1 MLETRSKQILGTL
14 TLVAVAAITLVVAPY
29 TLMDPMGL
37 PKLVVLAFLAIVALS
52 LIAPALKNLYKS
64 NYKTLA
70 ILTVLFVFQIVLVM
84 LFSGANITVQFLGT
98 YQRQT
103 GALTYISLAVLMLSA
118 SLVSD
123 SAFIKRFVRTILVVG
138 LILII
143 YGNLQ
148 FLGLEPFPY
157 TNAYTANAPIGTFGN
172 PNFQSAFMGM
182 IAVISFTMVLNKS
195 YKNSVRFGL
204 VLAGVTALIVV
215 YETLSKQGFLN
226 FIAGSGAVL
235 ILWLFMTNRKSLA
248 LAASGL
254 GAVGTAFT
262 FLGLINI
269 GPLADLLYKGSLEA
283 RGMYWR
289 AAIKMLLENPFFG
302 VGMDRFGDFYYQAR
316 SADYAAKGFF
326 SWTNSAHNVFLDI
339 ASSGGFMLLAIYLA
353 ILVLVVVSII
363 RVTKRA
369 IALDVYFVALA
380 GMWIA
385 YQSQAFISINQIGLA
400 VWGWV
405 LSGLI
410 IGYEITT
417 REKVVNQSEPSKG
430 KQLRRN
436 LKSSPQPLSSISIV
450 TLIAGVL
457 IGALVVGP
465 IYFSNSR
472 FYAAIKA
479 NDFKG
484 LESAAYLRPHD
495 ERRFFMLAGI
505 YINAK
510 MDAKAVEIL
519 KEATITY
526 PDSYDMWALW
536 LTIPTAAPSDI
547 AYARAQLKRLDPPN
561 DTISKVSPGLG

>member
-1 MLETRSKQILGTL
+1 MLETRSKQVLGTL

-52 LIAPALKNLYKS
+52 LMAPTLKSVFNS
-64 NYKTLA
+64 NYKTLT

-84 LFSGANITVQFLGT
+84 LFSGANITAQFLGT

-103 GALTYISLAVLMLSA
+103 GALTYISLALLMLSA

-123 SAFIKRFVRTILVVG
+123 NDFIKRFIRITLIVG
-138 LILII
+138 VILIV
-143 YGNLQ
+143 YGNFQ
-148 FLGLEPFPY
+148 YLGLEPFPY

-182 IAVISFTMVLNKS
+182 IAVLSFTMVLNKS
-195 YKNSVRFGL
+195 YKNSIRAAL

-235 ILWLFMTNRKSLA
+235 ILWLFMTKRKSLA

-254 GAVGTAFT
+254 GAVGAVFT
-262 FLGLINI
+262 FLGLINT

-302 VGMDRFGDFYYQAR
+302 VGMDRFGDFYYQTR

-363 RVTKRA
+363 RVTKRT
-369 IALDVYFVALA
+369 IALDLYFVALV
-380 GMWIA
+380 GMWVA

-410 IGYEITT
+410 IGYEINT
-417 REKVVNQSEPSKG
+417 RAKEVDQSVPVKA
-430 KQLRRN
+430 KQQFKKM
-436 LKSSPQPLSSISIV
+436 KSQAQPLCSGVVISLFV
-450 TLIAGVL
+450 GVL
-457 IGALVVGP
+457 VGAIVAGP

-479 NDFKG
+479 NDLKG
-484 LESAAYLRPHD
+484 VESAAYLKPQD
-495 ERRFFMLAGI
+495 ERRLFMLAGI
-505 YINAK
+505 YRNAK
-510 MDAKAVEIL
+510 MDDKAVEVL
-519 KEATITY
+519 KEATVTY
-526 PDSYDMWALW
+526 PNSYDMWAMW
-536 LTIPTAAPSDI
+536 LTIPTATPSDI
-547 AYARAQLKRLDPPN
+547 AYARAQLKRLDSPN
-561 DTISKVSPGLG
+561 DTISKVLPGIG